1 MAVRAKRQ
9 ADGASLRR
17 LVYCR
22 ASPGVSASVQR
33 PSIVI
38 TMAIAIQVCRATTAR
53 QQGSRAA
60 GQQGSR
66 AVYSSS
72 MCAPRSPIMMLAAL
86 VLADTILG
94 ITDASITRKP
104 STPRTLSCGSTTA
117 AWSAP
122 IRQVLVG

>member
-9 ADGASLRR
+9 ADCASLRR

-38 TMAIAIQVCRATTAR
+38 TMAIAIQVCQATTAR

-60 GQQGSR
+60 
-66 AVYSSS
+66 YSSS

-86 VLADTILG
+86 VLADTTLG

-122 IRQVLVG
+122 ILQVLVG